1 MPTGGGKSLCYQLPA
16 MVRAGTGV
24 VVSPLISLMK
34 DQVDALLAAGVSA
47 AAYNSSLEAGE
58 ARSVLR
64 ALHAGELDLLYV
76 APETLMTEGFLERLR
91 GLGDPG
97 SAAAGVA
104 LFAIDEAH
112 CVSQWGHDFR
122 PEYVQLGR
130 LRGLFPG
137 VPIMACT
144 ATADPE
150 TRDDVRLRLGLAD
163 AAVYVTG
170 FDRPNIRY
178 TVVEKREPLH
188 QLLQFLAAHEGESG
202 IVYCLSRKR
211 TEEVAEKLR
220 AHGVEAAA
228 YHAGLPADER
238 RRVQDAFARDEVSV
252 VVATVAF
259 GMGIDKSDVR
269 FVVHHDL
276 PKTVESYYQET
287 GRSGRDGLPA
297 DALLLFGLGDA
308 AVVRSL
314 IEGGGRRQN
323 GDEEVERDPERVR
336 IEIHK
341 LNSMV
346 GYADGLSCRREAL
359 LGYFGEPYP
368 APCGN
373 CDICLEPPETFDA
386 TEQARMALSCVFRLW
401 ERDGFGYGV
410 GYVIDVLRGSE
421 NEKIL
426 SRGHDAL
433 STYGIGAELSRDHWQ
448 SLIRQLIHRG
458 YLAQDI
464 ARYSALRLTEAARPL
479 LRGDETLIMAKPRVR
494 VPSKKQRLRADRAG
508 RAADLAGMPVD
519 EALFDELRALRKR
532 LADEQNVPAYV
543 VFSDATL
550 AEMAARQPGT
560 SAQTARGQRR
570 RPGQAR
576 AVRRRVPG
584 RDRRARLRRLG
595 PRRLCLWPRSAAPAT
610 PARPAREDGGRAGV
624 VALRDERPLP
634 LRHRPARPRVPAR
647 RRAAR
652 ARRGAREAGPRR
664 RRLLRLARDGVPR
677 LPLVAGRRPRPAA
690 GHERDGRRRRRPL
703 QDRAVRR
710 LVAPPRGGRHAGGR
724 LHRRQ
729 RQDPGHALRRGAHQ
743 GRDRRPVPR
752 LLRRPA
758 AVGGRARARRAR
770 QRAPREHARGHLDRP
785 ERPEPAPA
793 RLPGGQGPG
802 GGAAQGEPGRRPAA
816 LRGLAE
822 RGRRRRQ
829 PARPAVRV
837 GHAADRGGADGG
849 RRRAR
854 PAARGGGEPSRARRR
869 PSASC
874 TGAATTPR
882 SGPR

>member
-1 MPTGGGKSLCYQLPA
+1 MTPPSPAGPAAAPRSARALLREVFGFAEYRPHQEEIVDHLVAGGDAFVLMPTGGGKSLCYQLPA

-58 ARSVLR
+58 ARGVLR

-97 SAAAGVA
+97 SGAAGGVA

-188 QLLQFLAAHEGESG
+188 QLVQFLTVHEGESG

-314 IEGGGRRQN
+314 IEGGGRGQN
-323 GDEEVERDPERVR
+323 GDEGFERDPERVR

-560 SAQTARGQRR
+560 SAELLEVNGVGQTKLERYGDAFLAVIAERASGGPS
-570 RPGQAR
+570 PGA
-576 AVRRRVPG
+576 
-584 RDRRARLRRLG
+584 
-595 PRRLCLWPRSAAPAT
+595 
-610 PARPAREDGGRAGV
+610 
-624 VALRDERPLP
+624 
-634 LRHRPARPRVPAR
+634 
-647 RRAAR
+647 
-652 ARRGAREAGPRR
+652 
-664 RRLLRLARDGVPR
+664 
-677 LPLVAGRRPRPAA
+677 
-690 GHERDGRRRRRPL
+690 
-703 QDRAVRR
+703 
-710 LVAPPRGGRHAGGR
+710 
-724 LHRRQ
+724 
-729 RQDPGHALRRGAHQ
+729 
-743 GRDRRPVPR
+743 
-752 LLRRPA
+752 
-758 AVGGRARARRAR
+758 
-770 QRAPREHARGHLDRP
+770 RAPRL
-785 ERPEPAPA
+785 
-793 RLPGGQGPG
+793 
-802 GGAAQGEPGRRPAA
+802 
-816 LRGLAE
+816 GL
-822 RGRRRRQ
+822 
-829 PARPAVRV
+829 
-837 GHAADRGGADGG
+837 
-849 RRRAR
+849 
-854 PAARGGGEPSRARRR
+854 
-869 PSASC
+869 
-874 TGAATTPR
+874 
-882 SGPR
+882 

>member
-1 MPTGGGKSLCYQLPA
+1 VTPPSTPTGSAAAPRSARDLLREVFGFAEYRPDQGEIVDHLVAGGDAFVLMPTGGGKSLCYQLPS
-16 MVRAGTGV
+16 MVRPGTGI

-34 DQVDALLAAGVSA
+34 DQVDALRAAGVSA
-47 AAYNSSLEAGE
+47 AAYNSSLEPGE

-64 ALHAGELDLLYV
+64 ALRAGELELLYV
-76 APETLMTEGFLERLR
+76 APETLMTDGFLERLH
-91 GLGDPG
+91 GLEHGL
-97 SAAAGVA
+97 A

-122 PEYVQLGR
+122 PEYVQLGQ
-130 LRGLFPG
+130 LRELFPD

-150 TRDDVRLRLGLAD
+150 TRDDVRFRLGLSD
-163 AAVYVTG
+163 AAVYITG

-202 IVYCLSRKR
+202 IVYCLSRKK
-211 TEEVAEKLR
+211 TEDVADKLR
-220 AHGVEAAA
+220 GHGVNAAA
-228 YHAGLPADER
+228 YHAGLAPEER
-238 RRVQDAFARDEVSV
+238 RRVQDAFARDEVHI

-297 DALLLFGLGDA
+297 EALLLFGLGDA

-314 IEGGGRRQN
+314 IEGSGRGGFG
-323 GDEEVERDPERVR
+323 GDEEVARDPERVR

-341 LNSMV
+341 LNAMV

-386 TEQARMALSCVFRLW
+386 TEQARMALSCVYRLW

-426 SRGHDAL
+426 SRGHDRL

-458 YLAQDI
+458 YLVQDI
-464 ARYSALRLTEAARPL
+464 ARFSALRLTDTARPL

-494 VPSKKQRLRADRAG
+494 VPTKKQRLRTQRAG
-508 RAADLAGMPVD
+508 RAAELAGMPVD
-519 EALFDELRALRKR
+519 EALFEALRGLRKQ

-550 AEMAARQPGT
+550 AEMAALRPATLAELLDVNGVG
-560 SAQTARGQRR
+560 QTKLERYGDAFLAVVA
-570 RPGQAR
+570 GQAS
-576 AVRRRVPG
+576 G
-584 RDRRARLRRLG
+584 N
-595 PRRLCLWPRSAAPAT
+595 S
-610 PARPAREDGGRAGV
+610 
-624 VALRDERPLP
+624 
-634 LRHRPARPRVPAR
+634 
-647 RRAAR
+647 
-652 ARRGAREAGPRR
+652 
-664 RRLLRLARDGVPR
+664 
-677 LPLVAGRRPRPAA
+677 
-690 GHERDGRRRRRPL
+690 
-703 QDRAVRR
+703 
-710 LVAPPRGGRHAGGR
+710 
-724 LHRRQ
+724 
-729 RQDPGHALRRGAHQ
+729 
-743 GRDRRPVPR
+743 
-752 LLRRPA
+752 
-758 AVGGRARARRAR
+758 
-770 QRAPREHARGHLDRP
+770 
-785 ERPEPAPA
+785 EPDT
-793 RLPGGQGPG
+793 LI
-802 GGAAQGEPGRRPAA
+802 
-816 LRGLAE
+816 
-822 RGRRRRQ
+822 
-829 PARPAVRV
+829 
-837 GHAADRGGADGG
+837 
-849 RRRAR
+849 
-854 PAARGGGEPSRARRR
+854 
-869 PSASC
+869 
-874 TGAATTPR
+874 
-882 SGPR
+882 

>member
-1 MPTGGGKSLCYQLPA
+1 VTPTSPAGPAAAPRSARALLREVFGFAEYRPHQEEIVDHLVGGGDAFVLMPTGGGKSLCYQLPA
-16 MVRAGTGV
+16 MVRPGTGV

-47 AAYNSSLEAGE
+47 AAYNSSLETDE
-58 ARSVLR
+58 ARGVLR

-76 APETLMTEGFLERLR
+76 APETLMTDGFLERLR
-91 GLGDPG
+91 GLGEPG
-97 SAAAGVA
+97 NGAAGVA

-122 PEYVQLGR
+122 PEYVQLGQ

-137 VPIMACT
+137 VPIIACT

-188 QLLQFLAAHEGESG
+188 QLLRFLAVHEGESG

-308 AVVRSL
+308 AVVRGL

-464 ARYSALRLTEAARPL
+464 ARFSALRLTEAARPL
-479 LRGDETLIMAKPRVR
+479 LRGDEGLVLAVPRTR
-494 VPSKKQRLRADRAG
+494 VPSKKQRVRAERAG
-508 RAADLAGMPVD
+508 RAAELAGLPVD
-519 EALFDELRALRKR
+519 EALFEALRSLRKR

-550 AEMAARQPGT
+550 AEMAAR
-560 SAQTARGQRR
+560 
-570 RPGQAR
+570 RPVTHADLLEVNGVGKAKLERYGDAFLALIAER
-576 AVRRRVPG
+576 ASG
-584 RDRRARLRRLG
+584 
-595 PRRLCLWPRSAAPAT
+595 RSAP
-610 PARPAREDGGRAGV
+610 G
-624 VALRDERPLP
+624 ALF
-634 LRHRPARPRVPAR
+634 
-647 RRAAR
+647 
-652 ARRGAREAGPRR
+652 
-664 RRLLRLARDGVPR
+664 
-677 LPLVAGRRPRPAA
+677 
-690 GHERDGRRRRRPL
+690 
-703 QDRAVRR
+703 
-710 LVAPPRGGRHAGGR
+710 
-724 LHRRQ
+724 
-729 RQDPGHALRRGAHQ
+729 
-743 GRDRRPVPR
+743 
-752 LLRRPA
+752 
-758 AVGGRARARRAR
+758 
-770 QRAPREHARGHLDRP
+770 
-785 ERPEPAPA
+785 
-793 RLPGGQGPG
+793 
-802 GGAAQGEPGRRPAA
+802 
-816 LRGLAE
+816 
-822 RGRRRRQ
+822 
-829 PARPAVRV
+829 
-837 GHAADRGGADGG
+837 
-849 RRRAR
+849 
-854 PAARGGGEPSRARRR
+854 
-869 PSASC
+869 
-874 TGAATTPR
+874 
-882 SGPR
+882 

>member
-1 MPTGGGKSLCYQLPA
+1 MTPPSPAGPAAAPHSARALLREVFGFAAYREHQEEIVDHLVAGGDAFVLMPTGGGKSLCYQLPA
-16 MVRAGTGV
+16 MVRPGTGI

-97 SAAAGVA
+97 SPAAGVA

-238 RRVQDAFARDEVSV
+238 RRVQDAFARDDVHV

-297 DALLLFGLGDA
+297 EALLLFGLGDA

-323 GDEEVERDPERVR
+323 GEEDVERDPERVR

-341 LNSMV
+341 LNSMI

-401 ERDGFGYGV
+401 ERNGFGYGV

-479 LRGDETLIMAKPRVR
+479 LRGDEALVMAKPRVR
-494 VPSKKQRLRADRAG
+494 VPSKKQRLRTERAG
-508 RAADLAGMPVD
+508 RAAELAGMPVD
-519 EALFDELRALRKR
+519 EDLFDELRALRKR

-550 AEMAARQPGT
+550 VEMAAR
-560 SAQTARGQRR
+560 
-570 RPGQAR
+570 RPATYTELLEVNGVGQAKLER
-576 AVRRRVPG
+576 YGDAF
-584 RDRRARLRRLG
+584 L
-595 PRRLCLWPRSAAPAT
+595 AAI
-610 PARPAREDGGRAGV
+610 
-624 VALRDERPLP
+624 
-634 LRHRPARPRVPAR
+634 
-647 RRAAR
+647 
-652 ARRGAREAGPRR
+652 
-664 RRLLRLARDGVPR
+664 
-677 LPLVAGRRPRPAA
+677 
-690 GHERDGRRRRRPL
+690 
-703 QDRAVRR
+703 
-710 LVAPPRGGRHAGGR
+710 
-724 LHRRQ
+724 
-729 RQDPGHALRRGAHQ
+729 
-743 GRDRRPVPR
+743 
-752 LLRRPA
+752 
-758 AVGGRARARRAR
+758 
-770 QRAPREHARGHLDRP
+770 
-785 ERPEPAPA
+785 
-793 RLPGGQGPG
+793 
-802 GGAAQGEPGRRPAA
+802 
-816 LRGLAE
+816 AE
-822 RGRRRRQ
+822 R
-829 PARPAVRV
+829 AS
-837 GHAADRGGADGG
+837 GG
-849 RRRAR
+849 
-854 PAARGGGEPSRARRR
+854 
-869 PSASC
+869 SAP
-874 TGAATTPR
+874 GALF
-882 SGPR
+882 

>member
-1 MPTGGGKSLCYQLPA
+1 MIPPSPAGPAAAPRSARALLRDVFGFAEYRPHQEEIVDHMVGGGDAFVLMPTGGGKSLCYQLPA
-16 MVRAGTGV
+16 MVRPGTGI

-58 ARSVLR
+58 ARGVLR

-91 GLGDPG
+91 GLSDDPEQG
-97 SAAAGVA
+97 LAGVPTRPDCPPRPGGPGVA

-220 AHGVEAAA
+220 AHGAEAAA

-297 DALLLFGLGDA
+297 EALLLFGLGDA

-314 IEGGGRRQN
+314 IEGGGRRQDG
-323 GDEEVERDPERVR
+323 GDEVERDPERVR

-341 LNSMV
+341 LNSMI

-401 ERDGFGYGV
+401 ERDGYGYGV

-464 ARYSALRLTEAARPL
+464 ARYSALRLTEASRPL

-494 VPSKKQRLRADRAG
+494 VPSKKQRLRAERAG
-508 RAADLAGMPVD
+508 RAADLAGLPVD
-519 EALFDELRALRKR
+519 EALFDDLRALRKR

-550 AEMAARQPGT
+550 AEMAAR
-560 SAQTARGQRR
+560 R
-570 RPGQAR
+570 
-576 AVRRRVPG
+576 
-584 RDRRARLRRLG
+584 
-595 PRRLCLWPRSAAPAT
+595 PAT
-610 PARPAREDGGRAGV
+610 YADLLEVNGVGRAKLERYGDAFLAV
-624 VALRDERPLP
+624 VAEHVSGGSAP
-634 LRHRPARPRVPAR
+634 
-647 RRAAR
+647 
-652 ARRGAREAGPRR
+652 GA
-664 RRLLRLARDGVPR
+664 LF
-677 LPLVAGRRPRPAA
+677 
-690 GHERDGRRRRRPL
+690 
-703 QDRAVRR
+703 
-710 LVAPPRGGRHAGGR
+710 
-724 LHRRQ
+724 
-729 RQDPGHALRRGAHQ
+729 
-743 GRDRRPVPR
+743 
-752 LLRRPA
+752 
-758 AVGGRARARRAR
+758 
-770 QRAPREHARGHLDRP
+770 
-785 ERPEPAPA
+785 
-793 RLPGGQGPG
+793 
-802 GGAAQGEPGRRPAA
+802 
-816 LRGLAE
+816 
-822 RGRRRRQ
+822 
-829 PARPAVRV
+829 
-837 GHAADRGGADGG
+837 
-849 RRRAR
+849 
-854 PAARGGGEPSRARRR
+854 
-869 PSASC
+869 
-874 TGAATTPR
+874 
-882 SGPR
+882 

>member
-1 MPTGGGKSLCYQLPA
+1 MTPASTPTGSAAAPRSARDLLREVFGFAEYREDQEEIVDHLVAGGDAFVLMPTGGGKSLCYQLPA
-16 MVRAGTGV
+16 MVRPGTGI

-34 DQVDALLAAGVSA
+34 DQVDALRAAGVSA
-47 AAYNSSLEAGE
+47 AAYNSSLEPDE
-58 ARSVLR
+58 ARSTLR

-76 APETLMTEGFLERLR
+76 APETLMTDGFLERLQSLTADAAQDS
-91 GLGDPG
+91 G
-97 SAAAGVA
+97 AAGVA

-122 PEYVQLGR
+122 PEYVQLGQ

-150 TRDDVRLRLGLAD
+150 TRDDVRVRLGLAD

-188 QLLQFLAAHEGESG
+188 QLLQFLTVHEGESG

-211 TEEVAEKLR
+211 TEDVADKLR
-220 AHGVEAAA
+220 AHGVNAAA

-238 RRVQDAFARDEVSV
+238 RRVQDAFARDEVHI

-297 DALLLFGLGDA
+297 EALLLFGLGDA

-314 IEGGGRRQN
+314 IEGGGRGGRGAN
-323 GDEEVERDPERVR
+323 SDEEFERDPERVR

-341 LNSMV
+341 LNAMV

-386 TEQARMALSCVFRLW
+386 TEQARMALSCVYRLW

-421 NEKIL
+421 NEKIMN
-426 SRGHDAL
+426 RGHDGL
-433 STYGIGAELSRDHWQ
+433 STYGIGAEHSRDHWQ

-458 YLAQDI
+458 YLVQDI
-464 ARYSALRLTEAARPL
+464 ARFSALRLTEAARPL
-479 LRGDETLIMAKPRVR
+479 LRGDETLIMAKPRIR
-494 VPSKKQRLRADRAG
+494 VPTKKERVRTARAG
-508 RAADLAGMPVD
+508 RAAELAGLPVD
-519 EALFDELRALRKR
+519 EALFDALRALRKQ

-550 AEMAARQPGT
+550 AEMAARRPGT
-560 SAQTARGQRR
+560 SAELLEVNGVGQTKLERYGDAFLAVIAEQASGGSA
-570 RPGQAR
+570 PG
-576 AVRRRVPG
+576 
-584 RDRRARLRRLG
+584 
-595 PRRLCLWPRSAAPAT
+595 T
-610 PARPAREDGGRAGV
+610 
-624 VALRDERPLP
+624 
-634 LRHRPARPRVPAR
+634 
-647 RRAAR
+647 
-652 ARRGAREAGPRR
+652 
-664 RRLLRLARDGVPR
+664 
-677 LPLVAGRRPRPAA
+677 LV
-690 GHERDGRRRRRPL
+690 
-703 QDRAVRR
+703 
-710 LVAPPRGGRHAGGR
+710 
-724 LHRRQ
+724 
-729 RQDPGHALRRGAHQ
+729 
-743 GRDRRPVPR
+743 
-752 LLRRPA
+752 
-758 AVGGRARARRAR
+758 
-770 QRAPREHARGHLDRP
+770 
-785 ERPEPAPA
+785 
-793 RLPGGQGPG
+793 
-802 GGAAQGEPGRRPAA
+802 
-816 LRGLAE
+816 
-822 RGRRRRQ
+822 
-829 PARPAVRV
+829 
-837 GHAADRGGADGG
+837 
-849 RRRAR
+849 
-854 PAARGGGEPSRARRR
+854 
-869 PSASC
+869 
-874 TGAATTPR
+874 
-882 SGPR
+882 

>member
-1 MPTGGGKSLCYQLPA
+1 VTPAPTPTGSAAAPRSARDLLREVFGFAEYRPDQGEIVDHLVAGGDAFVLMPTGGGKSLCYQLPS
-16 MVRAGTGV
+16 MVRPGTGV

-34 DQVDALLAAGVSA
+34 DQVDALRAAGVSA
-47 AAYNSSLEAGE
+47 AAYNSSLEPDE

-64 ALHAGELDLLYV
+64 ALHAGELQLLYV
-76 APETLMTEGFLERLR
+76 APETLMTDGFLERLH
-91 GLGDPG
+91 GLEHGI
-97 SAAAGVA
+97 A

-122 PEYVQLGR
+122 PEYVQLGQ

-137 VPIMACT
+137 VPIIACT

-163 AAVYVTG
+163 AAVYITG

-188 QLLQFLAAHEGESG
+188 QLLQFLAGHEGESG

-211 TEEVAEKLR
+211 TEEVADKLR
-220 AHGVEAAA
+220 AHGVNAAA
-228 YHAGLPADER
+228 YHAGLPADAR
-238 RRVQDAFARDEVSV
+238 RRVQDAFARDDVHV

-297 DALLLFGLGDA
+297 EALLLFGLGDA

-314 IEGGGRRQN
+314 IEGGGR
-323 GDEEVERDPERVR
+323 GATGASADEVVVRDPERVR

-341 LNSMV
+341 LNAMV

-421 NEKIL
+421 NEKIAA
-426 SRGHDAL
+426 RGHEQL

-464 ARYSALRLTEAARPL
+464 ARFSALRLTEASRPL
-479 LRGDETLIMAKPRVR
+479 LRGEETLIMAKPRVR
-494 VPSKKQRLRADRAG
+494 VPTKKQRLRTVRAG
-508 RAADLAGMPVD
+508 RAAELAGLPVD
-519 EALFDELRALRKR
+519 EALFEELRALRKQ

-550 AEMAARQPGT
+550 AEMAAR
-560 SAQTARGQRR
+560 R
-570 RPGQAR
+570 
-576 AVRRRVPG
+576 
-584 RDRRARLRRLG
+584 
-595 PRRLCLWPRSAAPAT
+595 PAT
-610 PARPAREDGGRAGV
+610 QAELLDVNGVGQTKLERYGDAFLEAIAGRAGEGS
-624 VALRDERPLP
+624 AP
-634 LRHRPARPRVPAR
+634 
-647 RRAAR
+647 
-652 ARRGAREAGPRR
+652 GT
-664 RRLLRLARDGVPR
+664 LL
-677 LPLVAGRRPRPAA
+677 
-690 GHERDGRRRRRPL
+690 
-703 QDRAVRR
+703 
-710 LVAPPRGGRHAGGR
+710 
-724 LHRRQ
+724 
-729 RQDPGHALRRGAHQ
+729 
-743 GRDRRPVPR
+743 
-752 LLRRPA
+752 
-758 AVGGRARARRAR
+758 
-770 QRAPREHARGHLDRP
+770 
-785 ERPEPAPA
+785 
-793 RLPGGQGPG
+793 
-802 GGAAQGEPGRRPAA
+802 
-816 LRGLAE
+816 
-822 RGRRRRQ
+822 
-829 PARPAVRV
+829 
-837 GHAADRGGADGG
+837 
-849 RRRAR
+849 
-854 PAARGGGEPSRARRR
+854 
-869 PSASC
+869 
-874 TGAATTPR
+874 
-882 SGPR
+882 

>member
-1 MPTGGGKSLCYQLPA
+1 MTPTSPAGPAAAPRSARALLREVFGFAEYRPHQEEIVDHLVAGGDAFVLMPTGGGKSLCYQLPA

-58 ARSVLR
+58 ARGVLR

-91 GLGDPG
+91 GLGEPG
-97 SAAAGVA
+97 SGAAGSGAAGVA

-188 QLLQFLAAHEGESG
+188 QLLQFLAAHERESG

-211 TEEVAEKLR
+211 TEEVADKLR

-314 IEGGGRRQN
+314 IEGGGRGQN
-323 GDEEVERDPERVR
+323 GDEGFERDPERVR

-426 SRGHDAL
+426 TRGHDAL

-550 AEMAARQPGT
+550 AEMAARRPGT
-560 SAQTARGQRR
+560 SAELLEVNGVGQTK
-570 RPGQAR
+570 
-576 AVRRRVPG
+576 
-584 RDRRARLRRLG
+584 L
-595 PRRLCLWPRSAAPAT
+595 
-610 PARPAREDGGRAGV
+610 
-624 VALRDERPLP
+624 ERYGD
-634 LRHRPARPRVPAR
+634 AF
-647 RRAAR
+647 
-652 ARRGAREAGPRR
+652 
-664 RRLLRLARDGVPR
+664 LA
-677 LPLVAGRRPRPAA
+677 LVA
-690 GHERDGRRRRRPL
+690 ERASGGSAPDGS
-703 QDRAVRR
+703 
-710 LVAPPRGGRHAGGR
+710 APDGSA
-724 LHRRQ
+724 
-729 RQDPGHALRRGAHQ
+729 
-743 GRDRRPVPR
+743 
-752 LLRRPA
+752 
-758 AVGGRARARRAR
+758 
-770 QRAPREHARGHLDRP
+770 
-785 ERPEPAPA
+785 
-793 RLPGGQGPG
+793 PGG
-802 GGAAQGEPGRRPAA
+802 
-816 LRGLAE
+816 LF
-822 RGRRRRQ
+822 
-829 PARPAVRV
+829 
-837 GHAADRGGADGG
+837 
-849 RRRAR
+849 
-854 PAARGGGEPSRARRR
+854 
-869 PSASC
+869 
-874 TGAATTPR
+874 
-882 SGPR
+882 